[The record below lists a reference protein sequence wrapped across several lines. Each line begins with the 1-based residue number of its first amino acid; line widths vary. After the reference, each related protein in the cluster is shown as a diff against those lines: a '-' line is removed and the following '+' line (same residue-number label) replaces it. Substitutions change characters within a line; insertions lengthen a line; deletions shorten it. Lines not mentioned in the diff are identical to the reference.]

1 VKMSWKLYL
10 DAAGD
15 TVGDTAGTGFG
26 VAMGTT
32 AASCI
37 RHSNF
42 TTETAAEMSKLP
54 QHLFCLQPPPLYRLP
69 AAWHRIYEN
78 IHSFRTE
85 CA

>member
-1 VKMSWKLYL
+1 MSWKLYL

-32 AASCI
+32 AASCK

-54 QHLFCLQPPPLYRLP
+54 RHLFCLQPPCTDCQRLGTE
-69 AAWHRIYEN
+69 YM
-78 IHSFRTE
+78 RTLTLSVQNVPR
-85 CA
+85 C